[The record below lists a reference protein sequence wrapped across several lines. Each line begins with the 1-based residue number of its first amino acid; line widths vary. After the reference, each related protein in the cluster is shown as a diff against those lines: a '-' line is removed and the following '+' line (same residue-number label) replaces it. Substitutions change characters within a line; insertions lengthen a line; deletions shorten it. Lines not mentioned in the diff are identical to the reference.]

1 MEQPTGQAQSAS
13 ANSLFGDFSKLI
25 EQFKLPGIDV
35 HLMMEARRKDLEA
48 LAAANRTAV
57 EGVQALGRKQ
67 TEILRTTLEEVQS
80 LVKHL
85 TPAGSGG
92 SSASATEVVQQALQK
107 TFTNMRELAE
117 SAYKSQSDA
126 FAIVNQRVQENIR
139 EVESLLRPKK

>member
-13 ANSLFGDFSKLI
+13 PSSLFGDFSKLI

-35 HLMMEARRKDLEA
+35 HLVMEARRKDVEA

-57 EGVQALGRKQ
+57 EGIQSLGRKQ
-67 TEILRTTLEEVQS
+67 AEILRTTLEEVQS

-85 TPAGSGG
+85 TPAAGG
-92 SSASATEVVQQALQK
+92 GTSAGTAEVVQQALQK

-126 FAIVNQRVQENIR
+126 FAIIKQRVQENIR
-139 EVESLLRPKK
+139 EGESLLQPKK